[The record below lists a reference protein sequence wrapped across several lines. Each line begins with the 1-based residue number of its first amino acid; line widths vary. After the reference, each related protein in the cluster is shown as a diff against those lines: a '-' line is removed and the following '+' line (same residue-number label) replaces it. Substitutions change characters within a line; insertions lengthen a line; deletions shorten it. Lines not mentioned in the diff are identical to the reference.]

1 MSHVAPVDNSKLAGK
16 DLESQVTRLDLER
29 LKHKYTA
36 SHEATM
42 SVAEWDKAER
52 EYRRFLTLKH
62 LYPSVT
68 LVPSNEA
75 HAIWHA
81 HILDTRAYRMDCHA
95 VFGRFIDHHPYF
107 GLYGEEDCDELK
119 AAMAYTAALYNEHF
133 GNSRTA
139 PKND

>member
-1 MSHVAPVDNSKLAGK
+1 MSHIAPVDNSKLAGK
-16 DLESQVTRLDLER
+16 GLESQIMGIDLER
-29 LKHKYTA
+29 LKHKHTV

-68 LVPSNEA
+68 LVPSKEV

-81 HILDTRAYRMDCHA
+81 HILDTRAYRMDCHRLI
-95 VFGRFIDHHPYF
+95 GRFIDHYPYL
-107 GLYGEEDCDELK
+107 GIYGEEDYNEFE
-119 AAMAYTAALYNEHF
+119 AALAQTAELYEKHF
-133 GNSRTA
+133 GSYPDFCT
-139 PKND
+139 